1 MVKASRRRSGYSLAE
16 IMLVVAILG
25 ILANVGATLFLNTN
39 RFFILTNAKTE
50 LQTQARSI
58 MYVVGRNLHQAQSAT
73 IVLDRFNASQPFYSR
88 ISFQKIQGG
97 ATVSY
102 YQQGTNFVQAI
113 GNKTSVL
120 SKDIQYL
127 SFTFPRSDDMTI
139 VSVSLTLQKSIYQGQ
154 TKALHMASE
163 RVQVMN

>member
-1 MVKASRRRSGYSLAE
+1 MVKIPRARAGYTLAE
-16 IMLVVAILG
+16 VMVVVAILG
-25 ILANVGATLFLNTN
+25 ILSNVGARLFLNTN
-39 RFFILTNAKTE
+39 RFFIMTNAKTE
-50 LQTQARSI
+50 LQTQARGI
-58 MYVVGRNLHQAQSAT
+58 MYIVGRNLHQAQSAT
-73 IVLDRFNASQPFYSR
+73 IVIDRLNSSQPFYSR

-97 ATVSY
+97 STVSY

-113 GNKTSVL
+113 GTNITVL

-139 VSVSLTLQKSIYQGQ
+139 VSVSMTLQKSIYQGQ